1 MILVMAGTKEG
12 RLLAR
17 ELSEAGYAVLASA
30 VSLYGVSLLE
40 EEALGEVLCGPLD
53 EEGLVSL
60 MGEQNITMV
69 IDATHPFA
77 VQARQNGWQAC
88 NRLQLPWIRL
98 ERQSLEAVDW
108 GNATV
113 LNVDDVRGAIHAA
126 ASITTGNIFLTTGSS
141 SVAAFADALGPER
154 LVVRLLPDPA
164 ALQQCAFL
172 GIGPSRIVA
181 VQGPFSME
189 LNREMFRHFNA
200 AVIISKESG
209 KTGGLPEKITAAAEL
224 QIPIIIIGRPEL
236 PDGLIFSDVSE
247 LLEHVRSYYNDNDTV

>member
-1 MILVMAGTKEG
+1 MILVLAGTKDG
-12 RLLAR
+12 RLLAK
-17 ELSEAGYAVLASA
+17 ELAEAGYSVLASA
-30 VSLYGVSLLE
+30 VSLYGGAMLK
-40 EEALGEVLCGPLD
+40 EEALGQVRYGPLD

-77 VQARQNGWQAC
+77 TQARQNGWQAC
-88 NRLQLPWIRL
+88 NRLQIPWLRL
-98 ERQSLEAVDW
+98 ERQSLSAGDW
-108 GNATV
+108 GDATV
-113 LNVDDVRGAIHAA
+113 LNVDDAGGAIQAA
-126 ASITTGNIFLTTGSS
+126 TSISGNIFLATGSS

-172 GIGPSRIVA
+172 GIGPGRIVA

-189 LNREMFRHFNA
+189 LNREMFRHFDA

-209 KTGGLPEKITAAAEL
+209 KTGGLPEKIAAAAQL
-224 QIPIIIIGRPEL
+224 QIPIIVIGRPAL
-236 PDGLIFSDVSE
+236 PEGLVFPNNAA
-247 LLEHVRSYYNDNDTV
+247 LLEHVRCYYNRE